1 MCFICT
7 LYWELERFKFNRM
20 EVVAKTQN
28 VLIVDDDLKRIKQLD
43 QVFDASRYN
52 VVAHV
57 PLNQTL
63 LQQVEQTN
71 PDIILIGADSP
82 CDETL
87 ETVASIN
94 HNHPCPI
101 VMFAQDER
109 SETIQNATLAGVSAY
124 VVGKLSKERIETII
138 KAAVAR
144 FGKFQALQQE
154 LEKTK
159 TSLAERKIIE
169 RAKEIVAQ
177 QRGTTEAE
185 AYQTLR
191 KMAMDRRKRLAE
203 IAQDVLSIAEVLTNK
218 V

>member
-1 MCFICT
+1 
-7 LYWELERFKFNRM
+7 M
-20 EVVAKTQN
+20 EAVVETQH
-28 VLIVDDDLKRIKQLD
+28 VLIVDNDLERIHRLN
-43 QVFDASRYN
+43 QVFEISRYN
-52 VVAHV
+52 VIAHV
-57 PLNQTL
+57 GLELGL
-63 LQQVEQTN
+63 LERVKQVN
-71 PDIILIGADSP
+71 PDIILFGVDSP

-87 ETVASIN
+87 TSITSLN
-94 HNHPCPI
+94 QNYPCPI

-124 VVGKLSKERIETII
+124 VVGSLSKERIETII
-138 KAAVAR
+138 EAAVAR
-144 FGKFQALQQE
+144 FYKFRELQKE

-191 KMAMDRRKRLAE
+191 KMAMNRRKRLAE

-218 V
+218 M